1 MIKKIKIK
9 NIVDVILIPNRYE
22 YNNIKDDLWWSEIEL
37 NSFHINYMTCLQVI
51 KQMNNV
57 NMNEAKKILDNQNF
71 K

>member
-1 MIKKIKIK
+1 MIKKLKIK

-37 NSFHINYMTCLQVI
+37 NSFYTNYITCLQVI

-57 NMNEAKKILDNQNF
+57 NMNEAKKILD

>member
-1 MIKKIKIK
+1 MTKKIKIK
-9 NIVDVILIPNRYE
+9 DIVNVILIPNRYE
-22 YNNIKDDLWWSEIEL
+22 YNYIKDDLWWSEIEL
-37 NSFHINYMTCLQVI
+37 NSFHTNYMTCLHVI